1 MKILLVAINAKYIHS
16 NPAVYSLKASA
27 GKYGDFVDLAEY
39 TINQRTEEIRKS
51 IYHMKPDVLAFSCYI
66 WNIAVIREIL
76 EDIHKILP
84 DIPIWLGGPEAS
96 YKAKEYLKMFQGITG
111 VMVGEGEITFQK
123 LVEAYV
129 LASSQGEL
137 HDKITRIPGIV
148 TRDFETGFPEVLP
161 MNDIPFWYENQEEG
175 AFENRIIYYESQR
188 GCPFRCSYCLSS
200 IDKKVRYRDLDKV
213 YEELKWFLDRKVS
226 QVKFI
231 DRTFNCKEEHAL
243 SIWNFIHE
251 NDNGITNF
259 HFEIAADLLTEAEI
273 EVLKKMRPGLV
284 QLEIG
289 VQTTNTQTL
298 KAINRVT
305 DLEKLWK
312 KVAALHENRNIH
324 LHLDLIAGLPY
335 EDIDSF
341 IRSFNEVYS
350 QKPDELQLGFLK
362 VLGGSPISLQQEEFE
377 IKHESNPPFEVFSTK
392 WISYDDILRL
402 KDVEEML
409 EVFFNSRQFEN
420 TIAYVEKQF
429 ESPFALYEALAKYY
443 EKKGYFI
450 SAPSRNARYEIFYQF
465 CLENSEK
472 NLDLTKVKEK
482 LLHDMYL
489 RENLKS
495 RPSFA
500 PDVKEK
506 STEIW
511 EFFRKEEEN
520 REYLPTYSAYNAKQ
534 LMHMCHMEYYAQR
547 DAYILYDYSKRNPLN
562 NNCVCRIIE
571 KL

>member
-96 YKAKEYLKMFQGITG
+96 YKAKEYLKMFSGVTG

-137 HDKITRIPGIV
+137 HDKITKIPGIV
-148 TRDFETGFPEVLP
+148 TGDCETGFPEVLP

-200 IDKKVRYRDLDKV
+200 IDKKVRYRGLDKV

-409 EVFFNSRQFEN
+409 EVFYNSRQFEN
-420 TIAYVEKQF
+420 TIAYAEKQF
-429 ESPFALYEALAKYY
+429 KSPFALYEALAKYY

-534 LMHMCHMEYYAQR
+534 LMHMCHMEYYAQK